1 MLPLCAEEGVAVM
14 PWSPLARGRL
24 TRPWDETTDRL
35 RTDDALHRFYG
46 KTEEADRKVVDALGE
61 VAEQRGAPRAQIAL
75 AWLLRKG
82 KRVTP
87 IIGAS
92 KSNHLTDAV
101 AALTL
106 ELTDEECSALEAPY
120 IPHEVSG
127 HS

>member
-24 TRPWDETTDRL
+24 TRPWDESTERL
-35 RTDDALHRFYG
+35 RTDDATRRFYG

-61 VAEQRGAPRAQIAL
+61 VAAKRGVPRAQLAL

-82 KRVTP
+82 KQVTP
-87 IIGAS
+87 IVGAS
-92 KSNHLTDAV
+92 KPSHLKDAI

-106 ELTDEECSALEAPY
+106 PLSDDECATLEAPY
-120 IPHEVSG
+120 VPHAVSG
-127 HS
+127 FS